1 MSFFYKNSGFFFLL
15 CCQNEITFWNCLF
28 FFCLIKKLNI
38 IVSSCLQQAFFF
50 LIYRKKRKKWI
61 SITPHSIPI
70 SFSIKKILL
79 HCKNQFTLLS
89 RLNFFT
95 FYFGLL
101 FLLLLYAV
109 GIKYKRKD
117 EKIRWYITNI
127 FFLLIFS
134 ALSHF
139 LLIARSLFKANMEYT
154 FNKKP
159 HLMYY

>member
-1 MSFFYKNSGFFFLL
+1 MSFFYKILFFFLML
-15 CCQNEITFWNCLF
+15 SKWNYLLKIVF
-28 FFCLIKKLNI
+28 FLSHKKVEHNCI
-38 IVSSCLQQAFFF
+38 IVSPTSFF
-50 LIYRKKRKKWI
+50 LIYRKKRSEFPLPHIPFQFHFQLRKFFYIVKINLLFYHVWI
-61 SITPHSIPI
+61 
-70 SFSIKKILL
+70 F
-79 HCKNQFTLLS
+79 
-89 RLNFFT
+89 
-95 FYFGLL
+95 FGLL
-101 FLLLLYAV
+101 FLLLLLYAV